1 MRIPKYNA
9 RVWSKTNC
17 VIAGVACVVMV
28 IAVLFIERMRSAEFV
43 AAAFALGLFAFV
55 SYRKARA

>member
-9 RVWSKTNC
+9 RVWSQTNC
-17 VIAGVACVVMV
+17 AIASLACVAIV
-28 IAVLFIERMRSAEFV
+28 IAVLFIEKMRSAEFL

-55 SYRKARA
+55 SYWKARA